1 MITIVSFSGRPN
13 GNSMGVANVMK
24 ECLKDKEVQV
34 VDFSEMSVEPCNYCS
49 CDDNG
54 TVITLHDRSGGIPR
68 FRYGIERKAKYGS
81 N

>member
-34 VDFSEMSVEPCNYCS
+34 VDFSEMSVEPCNHCS
-49 CDDNG
+49 CDCFLPDG
-54 TVITLHDRSGGIPR
+54 ECPVKDDVGGI
-68 FRYGIERKAKYGS
+68 YEKIMQ
-81 N
+81 